1 MGKKSKKKGA
11 NNNKKKSKKSAV
23 STTPQQ
29 QQQQQPPSHRDE
41 TSTTNTTTKRE
52 FFVGDRVWFVG
63 KRDRL
68 NDTGGVV
75 HWDIFD
81 PNTFRG
87 YIREIRGDDSILGKL
102 GITTLHSLMEG
113 RDEEMVWGELIVIV
127 SCYINV

>member
-1 MGKKSKKKGA
+1 MGKKSRKKGA
-11 NNNKKKSKKSAV
+11 NNNKKKSKKSTV
-23 STTPQQ
+23 SSAP
-29 QQQQQPPSHRDE
+29 QQQPPSQRDE
-41 TSTTNTTTKRE
+41 TITTTTTNKRE

-68 NDTGGVV
+68 NDNGGVV

-102 GITTLHSLMEG
+102 GITTFHSLMEG

>member
-1 MGKKSKKKGA
+1 MGKKSRKKGA
-11 NNNKKKSKKSAV
+11 NNNKKKSKKSTV
-23 STTPQQ
+23 SSAP
-29 QQQQQPPSHRDE
+29 QQQPPSQRDE
-41 TSTTNTTTKRE
+41 TITTTTTNKRE

-68 NDTGGVV
+68 NDNGGVV

-87 YIREIRGDDSILGKL
+87 YIREIRGDDSKLGKL
-102 GITTLHSLMEG
+102 GITTFHSLMEG